1 MNAGT
6 DVPDWLR
13 DLYRL
18 VDAAAVDEYLERYYT
33 EDTELRFGSAPAVRG
48 RAAVRE
54 ALAAGHDRHAMEHTF
69 VNVWTVGDE
78 TICEFRVRYTMRAD
92 GRVVDLPSLAIL
104 HRAQG
109 GLVDGLRVYID
120 PTPLA

>member
-1 MNAGT
+1 MTAATG
-6 DVPDWLR
+6 VPDWLR
-13 DLYRL
+13 ELYRL
-18 VDAAAVDEYLERYYT
+18 VDAAAVDDYLERYYT
-33 EDTELRFGSAPAVRG
+33 EDVELRFGSAPAVRG
-48 RAAVRE
+48 RVAVRA

-92 GRVVDLPSLAIL
+92 GRIVDLPSLAIL
-104 HRAQG
+104 RRAQD

-120 PTPLA
+120 PTPLG